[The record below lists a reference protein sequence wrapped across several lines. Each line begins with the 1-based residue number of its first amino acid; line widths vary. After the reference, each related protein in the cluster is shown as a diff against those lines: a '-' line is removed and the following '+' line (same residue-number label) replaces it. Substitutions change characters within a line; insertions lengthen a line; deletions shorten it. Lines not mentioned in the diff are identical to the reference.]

1 MQVGGVVLCGGE
13 SKRMGRSKAL
23 LPFGR
28 ETMLQRV
35 ASVLEKELAPIVIVA
50 APGQELPELGSD
62 ILEVRDEVPGQGP
75 VQALLTGLNV
85 LDESVH
91 CAFVCSCD
99 LPLLTTD
106 FVKFIVDRA
115 SPDSIVVPEIEGRK
129 QPLCAVYP
137 RRVRSS
143 LMRMVEDS
151 CFRLTNL
158 TKRFPTTLLPEE
170 QFRGLDPDLRSF
182 TNVNSEATYNQAIV
196 LAGI

>member
-115 SPDSIVVPEIEGRK
+115 SPDLAPLGSCQRSTRSRCMSVTTGWVVTVIPSISNTATAP
-129 QPLCAVYP
+129 
-137 RRVRSS
+137 
-143 LMRMVEDS
+143 
-151 CFRLTNL
+151 
-158 TKRFPTTLLPEE
+158 FP
-170 QFRGLDPDLRSF
+170 
-182 TNVNSEATYNQAIV
+182 
-196 LAGI
+196 

>member
-35 ASVLEKELAPIVIVA
+35 ASVLEEELAPIVIVA

-99 LPLLTTD
+99 LPLLTAD

-158 TKRFPTTLLPEE
+158 TERFPTTLLPEE
-170 QFRGLDPDLRSF
+170 EFRGLDPDLRSF

>member
-1 MQVGGVVLCGGE
+1 
-13 SKRMGRSKAL
+13 MGRSKAL

-99 LPLLTTD
+99 LPLLTAD

-129 QPLCAVYP
+129 HPLCAVYP

-158 TKRFPTTLLPEE
+158 TERFPTTLLPEE
-170 QFRGLDPDLRSF
+170 EFRGLDPDLRSF

>member
-75 VQALLTGLNV
+75 VQGLLTGLNV

-99 LPLLTTD
+99 LPLLTAD

-158 TKRFPTTLLPEE
+158 TERFPTTLLPEE
-170 QFRGLDPDLRSF
+170 EFRGLDPDLRSF